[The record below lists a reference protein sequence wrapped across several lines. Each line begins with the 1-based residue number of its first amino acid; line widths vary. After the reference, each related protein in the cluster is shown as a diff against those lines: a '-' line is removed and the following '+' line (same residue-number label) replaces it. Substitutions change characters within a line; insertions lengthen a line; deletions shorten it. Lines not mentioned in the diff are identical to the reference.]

1 MKKLKFCLICLVS
14 VLFVSCTNE
23 LIDVESSK
31 SEVKTKAMSFETI
44 ILEDSILNFA
54 DNSALENA
62 LSDIENVSGLLKKE
76 GFKSLYNVFDDAM
89 GDADNYYD
97 TKEHY
102 EEFKVKY
109 ASLYFPGY
117 GDDYSAYL
125 PVSNLKLAHLA
136 NKNGFIKI
144 NGELINCKDI
154 SSYAQLDS
162 LGLTPPNDKQKSKE
176 VFSYREGKN
185 KLWVKYSVL
194 GTINGRPNYNAGVK
208 FEVCFRKKGFAG
220 IWYNR
225 KASTTIACANCD
237 IAYVSNPPTVQNVG
251 TSARKSKNDSFSSHD
266 YEFFPKDLLGGG
278 NKGFCLTVTYGP
290 WPGKNLDF
298 VVVKE

>member
-1 MKKLKFCLICLVS
+1 
-14 VLFVSCTNE
+14 
-23 LIDVESSK
+23 
-31 SEVKTKAMSFETI
+31 
-44 ILEDSILNFA
+44 
-54 DNSALENA
+54 
-62 LSDIENVSGLLKKE
+62 
-76 GFKSLYNVFDDAM
+76 M

-109 ASLYFPGY
+109 ASLYFPEY

-176 VFSYREGKN
+176 VFVIGKARISYG
-185 KLWVKYSVL
+185 
-194 GTINGRPNYNAGVK
+194 
-208 FEVCFRKKGFAG
+208 
-220 IWYNR
+220 
-225 KASTTIACANCD
+225 
-237 IAYVSNPPTVQNVG
+237 
-251 TSARKSKNDSFSSHD
+251 
-266 YEFFPKDLLGGG
+266 
-278 NKGFCLTVTYGP
+278 
-290 WPGKNLDF
+290 
-298 VVVKE
+298 

>member
-1 MKKLKFCLICLVS
+1 MNAIKKLGSLILVLAIS
-14 VLFVSCTNE
+14 LPCFAKKKVE
-23 LIDVESSK
+23 L
-31 SEVKTKAMSFETI
+31 
-44 ILEDSILNFA
+44 N
-54 DNSALENA
+54 
-62 LSDIENVSGLLKKE
+62 
-76 GFKSLYNVFDDAM
+76 
-89 GDADNYYD
+89 
-97 TKEHY
+97 
-102 EEFKVKY
+102 
-109 ASLYFPGY
+109 

-194 GTINGRPNYNAGVK
+194 GTINGRPNYNAGAK

>member
-1 MKKLKFCLICLVS
+1 MCIR
-14 VLFVSCTNE
+14 
-23 LIDVESSK
+23 DR
-31 SEVKTKAMSFETI
+31 
-44 ILEDSILNFA
+44 
-54 DNSALENA
+54 
-62 LSDIENVSGLLKKE
+62 
-76 GFKSLYNVFDDAM
+76 
-89 GDADNYYD
+89 
-97 TKEHY
+97 
-102 EEFKVKY
+102 
-109 ASLYFPGY
+109 
-117 GDDYSAYL
+117 
-125 PVSNLKLAHLA
+125 SNLKLAHLA

>member
-1 MKKLKFCLICLVS
+1 MVIN
-14 VLFVSCTNE
+14 T
-23 LIDVESSK
+23 
-31 SEVKTKAMSFETI
+31 
-44 ILEDSILNFA
+44 
-54 DNSALENA
+54 

-109 ASLYFPGY
+109 ASLYFPEY

-176 VFSYREGKN
+176 VFVIGKARISYG
-185 KLWVKYSVL
+185 
-194 GTINGRPNYNAGVK
+194 
-208 FEVCFRKKGFAG
+208 
-220 IWYNR
+220 
-225 KASTTIACANCD
+225 
-237 IAYVSNPPTVQNVG
+237 
-251 TSARKSKNDSFSSHD
+251 
-266 YEFFPKDLLGGG
+266 
-278 NKGFCLTVTYGP
+278 
-290 WPGKNLDF
+290 
-298 VVVKE
+298 